1 MKKLFILLMACFC
14 IASAHAAFLRNIPMT
29 VNQPDGTVLHCYA
42 SGDEFFN
49 FLHDSNGYTIIQ
61 HPETGYYVYAEKRNG
76 KLVATNH
83 VAGVC
88 DPASKGLEPYT
99 IISPEEWTARRQ
111 ARQMSDKHP
120 QNREANHGT
129 LNNLS
134 IFIRF
139 ADETEFTNSYSSIDN
154 MFNDVSE
161 NAISMRSYF
170 RAASYGAIEIPT
182 TFYPGHD
189 GENIIS
195 YQDIYPRNYYQPYY
209 SSTNPNGYHGDAEGW
224 EREFSLL
231 ERAINYVND
240 NYPIPSDLNIDYDDD
255 GLVDNICFIIKG
267 DVDSWSS
274 LLWPHQWWF
283 YDRTVYINGKQAY
296 NFNFQLSNATD
307 YFNTSV
313 LCHEMNHSLGAPD
326 LYHYAGQMFVL
337 PVGPW
342 DLMDSNATP
351 PQHCGAYMKM
361 KYGHWIDEIPEITQA
376 GTYTLNPI
384 SSATP
389 TNVAYKIQS
398 NDPNQFY
405 VLEYRDNT
413 SLFESS
419 LPGSGL
425 LVYRIDTR
433 FNGNQNYNPSS
444 GIYDEIYL
452 FRPGGSATSN
462 GNLNNAY
469 FSSDVNRTEFSAS
482 TNPRPFLTNGAAD
495 NSLRIYN
502 ISSAD
507 STISFSYGS
516 ECEPPTHLVATVE
529 DNNVTLSWDAV
540 ANAVS
545 YNVFR
550 NGTLIGTTDE
560 TTYLD
565 SEVDPGFYTYYVR
578 SMDTYGMASNP
589 SETVTV
595 SVMLEGNVI
604 VGDASLAAN
613 TLLPSNSYYNYSLT
627 QQIYTADEIGEE
639 GFITGIAFYLDGAED
654 TRTFDLYMKSTSKT
668 VFSNATDWDTISDD
682 NKVFSG
688 SVALATNA
696 WTLIPFDT
704 TFIYDG
710 TSNIVLVTDDNTGSD
725 STTMAFRVFDAPNQA
740 ISVCSEET
748 NFDPVTPLASYYEAG
763 ELLSVKNQII
773 LTKEPFPADLYN
785 ITATAHPAEAG
796 TVSGEGLYRFG
807 ETCTVTATPIADD
820 YSFDNWTQNGEVV
833 STEASYSF
841 MVISDVDLV
850 ANFSEVLSIGD
861 EGNADAS
868 TDSKTFGFIND
879 SGNFCIFSIEGEA
892 TLQVID
898 VMGHILSSE
907 NFNGSYEKR
916 LDVVPG
922 VYMLRLI
929 NGNNVKVQKIVISR

>member
-1 MKKLFILLMACFC
+1 MKKLLILLMACSCF
-14 IASAHAAFLRNIPMT
+14 ASVHAAFLRNIPMT

-61 HPETGYYVYAEKRNG
+61 HPETGYYVYAEKRDG
-76 KLVATNH
+76 KLVATNY
-83 VAGVC
+83 VAGVY

-111 ARQMSDKHP
+111 ARQIPDKHP

-170 RAASYGAIEIPT
+170 REASYGAIEIPT

-189 GENIIS
+189 GETIIS

-209 SSTNPNGYHGDAEGW
+209 SSTNPNGYHGDAESW

-274 LLWPHQWWF
+274 LLWPHQWNF
-283 YDRTVYINGKQAY
+283 YDRMVYINGKQAY

-313 LCHEMNHSLGAPD
+313 MCHEMNHSLGAPD
-326 LYHYAGQMFVL
+326 LYHYYGQMFVL

-413 SLFESS
+413 SLYETS

-433 FNGNQNYNPSS
+433 FDGNQNYDPSS

-452 FRPGGSATSN
+452 FRPRGSATSN
-462 GNLNNAY
+462 GTLNNAY

-482 TNPRPFLTNGAAD
+482 TNPRPFLTNGAVD

-502 ISSAD
+502 ITSAD

-516 ECEPPTHLVATVE
+516 ECEPPTHLIATVE
-529 DNNVTLSWDAV
+529 DNDVTLSWDAV

-565 SEVDPGFYTYYVR
+565 SEVDTGFYTYHLR
-578 SMDTYGMASNP
+578 SIDSYGMASNP

-595 SVMLEGNVI
+595 SVMLEGSTI
-604 VGDASLAAN
+604 VGDGGLATN

-627 QQIYTADEIGEE
+627 QQIYTADEIGEA

-654 TRTFDLYMKSTSKT
+654 TRTLDLYMKSTPKS
-668 VFSNATDWDTISDD
+668 VFSSATDWDTISDA

-688 SVALATNA
+688 SVALAANA
-696 WTLIPFDT
+696 WNLIPFDT

-725 STTMAFRVFDAPNQA
+725 STTMSFRVFDAPNQA

-748 NFDPVTPLASYYEAG
+748 DFDPVMPQASYFEAAD
-763 ELLSVKNQII
+763 LLAVKNQII
-773 LTKEPFPADLYN
+773 LTKEPFPTDLYN
-785 ITATAHPAEAG
+785 ITVSANPAEAG

-807 ETCTVTATPIADD
+807 ETCTVTATPITDD

-841 MVISDVDLV
+841 MVINDVDLV

-868 TDSKTFGFIND
+868 TDSKAFGFIND
-879 SGNFCIFSIEGEA
+879 SGNFCIFGIEGEA
-892 TLQVID
+892 TLQVVD
-898 VMGHILSSE
+898 VMGRILSRES
-907 NFNGSYEKR
+907 FYGSYEKR
-916 LDVVPG
+916 LNVVPG

-929 NGNNVKVQKIVISR
+929 NGNNVKVQKIVIE